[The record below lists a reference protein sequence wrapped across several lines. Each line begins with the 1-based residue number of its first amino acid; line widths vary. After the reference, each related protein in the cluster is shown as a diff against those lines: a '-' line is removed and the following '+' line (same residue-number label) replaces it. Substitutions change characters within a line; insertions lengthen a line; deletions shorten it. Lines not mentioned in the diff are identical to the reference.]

1 MDSELEQFYDDLTSF
16 NEKQNILW
24 NLRNK
29 KFYKQKKLNKI
40 TSYINFLAYHANE
53 YFDFDENDPR
63 YKQQIIVC
71 ENSEKVFD
79 YL

>member
-40 TSYINFLAYHANE
+40 TSYINFLAYHAKD
-53 YFDFDENDPR
+53 YFDFDEDPR
-63 YKQQIIVC
+63 YKQEIIVC

>member
-29 KFYKQKKLNKI
+29 NFYKKNRLDKI
-40 TSYINFLAYHANE
+40 TTYANFLAYHAKE
-53 YFDFDENDPR
+53 YFDLEIDDPR
-63 YKQQIIVC
+63 YKQEIIVC
-71 ENSEKVFD
+71 KDSANVFD

>member
-1 MDSELEQFYDDLTSF
+1 MNSELEQFYDDLTFF

-29 KFYKQKKLNKI
+29 KFYKQNKLHKI
-40 TSYINFLAYHANE
+40 TSYTNFLAYHANE
-53 YFDFDENDPR
+53 YFDFDEDPR
-63 YKQQIIVC
+63 CHQEIIVC

>member
-1 MDSELEQFYDDLTSF
+1 MYSELDQFYDDLTSF

-24 NLRNK
+24 NIRNK
-29 KFYKQKKLNKI
+29 KMYKQNKLNKI
-40 TSYINFLAYHANE
+40 TPYANFLAYHAKE
-53 YFDFDENDPR
+53 YFDEIDDPR